1 MENKI
6 GGTVLVTGGCGFIGS
21 AVVRHLINDTDC
33 MVVNIDALTYAANP
47 QNVESVAVSERYHF
61 EQADIRNL
69 DAMQAIFDQ
78 HQPSGVIHLAA
89 ESHVD
94 RSIDDPLAFVTTNVD
109 GTAVLLHAAKK
120 YWDALEG
127 TDKDAFRFLHV
138 STDEVYGSLG
148 AEGLF
153 TETTPYQPSSPYSAS
168 KAASDHFARAWFETY
183 GFPVLI
189 TNCTNNYG
197 PYQFPEKLIPLI
209 VLKGLAGEALPV
221 YGKGDNVRDWLFVDD
236 HAEALIV
243 VLQKGEP
250 GRQYNIGGKCEK
262 TNLEVVTMICDLLD
276 ELVPLSDGKGHVE
289 LIKYVTDR
297 PGHDLRYAMDIT
309 RIETELG
316 WTPVRTF
323 DSGLRETVIWYL
335 NNREWWQ
342 RILDGS
348 YAGERLGVG

>member
-1 MENKI
+1 MESKI

-33 MVVNIDALTYAANP
+33 RVINIDALTYAANP
-47 QNVESVAVSERYHF
+47 QNVESVIDSGRYNFER
-61 EQADIRNL
+61 ADIRNL
-69 DAMQAIFDQ
+69 DAMQTIFDKY
-78 HQPSGVIHLAA
+78 QPSGVIHLAA

-109 GTAVLLHAAKK
+109 GTTVLLHAAKK
-120 YWDALEG
+120 YWDTLG
-127 TDKDAFRFLHV
+127 GVNKDVFRFLHV

-148 AEGLF
+148 KEGLF

-221 YGKGDNVRDWLFVDD
+221 YGKGENVRDWLFVDD
-236 HAEALIV
+236 HAEALIL

-348 YAGERLGVG
+348 YAGERLGIG